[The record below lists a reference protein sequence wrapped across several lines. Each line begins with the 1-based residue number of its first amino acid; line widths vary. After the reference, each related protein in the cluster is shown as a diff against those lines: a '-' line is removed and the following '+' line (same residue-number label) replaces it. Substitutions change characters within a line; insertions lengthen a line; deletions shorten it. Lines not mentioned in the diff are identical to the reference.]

1 MATSNWGKSGMK
13 NKSLSSTSQ
22 SSQQIPRNVC
32 IFGLV
37 SLLTDISSEMIYS
50 LLPLFL
56 VSVLNASV
64 LTVGVIEGIAE
75 ATASLSKLIS
85 GVISDYSHQRKSLV
99 VLGYGLSALVKP
111 LFAIASSPAWVLV
124 ARFSDRVGKGIRGA
138 PRDAMIADETPA
150 AVRGA
155 AYGLRQSLDTL
166 GAFLAPLLA
175 FGLMAVSANN
185 FRFVFG
191 CAIIP
196 GVFSVLLLIYG
207 VHEATPRQ
215 QSRQRSELP
224 SHEGRGL
231 TALSHLSRPYWTLV
245 TVAFVFNLGNS
256 SNAFLLLRATQL
268 GIGERWVPLTLLVM
282 NFTYFLSAYPAG
294 ILSDRWGRVKL
305 LFTALLLYAA
315 IYFGFAV
322 AQTQWHIWGLFAL
335 YGLQLG
341 MAEGVLSALVA
352 DRVPAQLRGTAF
364 GGLQL
369 ATGIALLSASLLT
382 GLLWQQFSPPLAFG
396 LGGFLALG
404 AALLL
409 MVTDTL
415 LPARHSI

>member
-1 MATSNWGKSGMK
+1 V
-13 NKSLSSTSQ
+13 
-22 SSQQIPRNVC
+22 R

-37 SLLTDISSEMIYS
+37 SLLTDISSEMIYA

-56 VSVLNASV
+56 VSVLNTSV

-75 ATASLSKLIS
+75 ATASVSKLIS
-85 GVISDYSHQRKSLV
+85 GIISDYSRQRKSLV
-99 VLGYGLSALVKP
+99 VIGYGLSALVKP

-196 GVFSVLLLIYG
+196 GILSVLLLIYG
-207 VHEATPRQ
+207 VHEAKPQ
-215 QSRQRSELP
+215 QQPHQRSGL
-224 SHEGRGL
+224 SSQAGQGL
-231 TALSHLSRPYWTLV
+231 TVLSRPYWTLV
-245 TVAFVFNLGNS
+245 TVAFLFNLGNS
-256 SNAFLLLRATQL
+256 SNAFLLLRATEL

-369 ATGIALLSASLLT
+369 ATGLALLSASLLT
-382 GLLWQQFSPPLAFG
+382 GALWQQFGSPIAFG
-396 LGGFLALG
+396 LGGFLVLG
-404 AALLL
+404 AALFL
-409 MVTDTL
+409 MVTDLL
-415 LPARHSI
+415 LPARRSM